1 MSLTPPTVQNLSQ
14 PAAHS
19 PARGVPQ
26 STRRQWLAGATTAVA
41 ALFTGVGLGLAWPNA
56 AHAAALDEAVAE
68 LQRDWEVARYQM
80 PVAEREKRFEALTA
94 KARKV
99 SEAFPGR
106 AEALVWEGII
116 VSTYAGE
123 KGGLGALGLAKQA
136 KALYESAIQIDPN
149 VLEGS
154 AYNSL
159 GVLYYKVPG
168 WPVGFGDKAKAKE
181 LLQKA
186 LAINPKG
193 IDPNFFYGEYLVETK
208 RPEEAV
214 TYLERALQA
223 PPRPGRQIADTGRRE
238 EVRHLLDKA
247 RGK

>member
-1 MSLTPPTVQNLSQ
+1 MNPTPSN
-14 PAAHS
+14 
-19 PARGVPQ
+19 
-26 STRRQWLAGATTAVA
+26 RRQWLAIAAAWATA
-41 ALFTGVGLGLAWPNA
+41 LGLSLALPFA
-56 AHAAALDEAVAE
+56 AHAAPVDDAVAE
-68 LQRDWEVARYQM
+68 LQHDWEVARYQM
-80 PVAEREKRFEALTA
+80 PSAEREKRFEVLTA

-99 SEAFPGR
+99 SESFPGR
-106 AEALVWEGII
+106 AEPLVWEGII

-136 KALYESAIQIDPN
+136 KALYESAIQIDGN
-149 VLEGS
+149 ALDGS

-168 WPVGFGDKAKAKE
+168 WPIGFGDKAKAKE

-193 IDPNFFYGEYLVETK
+193 IDPNFFYAEYLLETK

-223 PPRPGRQIADTGRRE
+223 PARPGRQIADTGRRE
-238 EVRHLLDKA
+238 EVRQLLDKA
-247 RGK
+247 RK

>member
-1 MSLTPPTVQNLSQ
+1 MNPTPSN
-14 PAAHS
+14 
-19 PARGVPQ
+19 
-26 STRRQWLAGATTAVA
+26 RRQWLAIAAAWATA
-41 ALFTGVGLGLAWPNA
+41 LGLSLALPFA
-56 AHAAALDEAVAE
+56 AHAAPVDDVVAE
-68 LQRDWEVARYQM
+68 LQHDWEVARYQM
-80 PVAEREKRFEALTA
+80 PAAEREKRFEVLTA

-99 SEAFPGR
+99 SESFPGR
-106 AEALVWEGII
+106 AEPLVWEGII

-136 KALYESAIQIDPN
+136 KALYESAIQIDGN
-149 VLEGS
+149 ALDGS

-168 WPVGFGDKAKAKE
+168 WPIGFGDKAKAKE

-193 IDPNFFYGEYLVETK
+193 IDPNFFYAEYLLETK

-223 PPRPGRQIADTGRRE
+223 PARPGRQIADTGRRE
-238 EVRHLLDKA
+238 EVRQLLEKA
-247 RGK
+247 RK